1 MVLQIDKPKDG
12 DPFFNNGR
20 GKYFGISTCITG
32 SPTDPG
38 CNVLANCVGGA
49 VGAYNKAAC
58 EDIENPKWGPILYPP
73 NAENIYKYAQDL
85 GIPTSKTPEAGAL
98 VIWRKGATLNS
109 SDGAGHVAFVY
120 KVEANGDILTAESEY
135 KGRAWVNRKYTKASG
150 YSYADG
156 YTFIGFVLQ
165 PRKAV
170 PGGYIKY
177 GDTGS
182 AVVWLQEHLK
192 AAAKDNAMFDPGNVD
207 GDFGGK
213 TERALVYFQYKN
225 GLAVDGVAGPATQ
238 AALAK

>member
-1 MVLQIDKPKDG
+1 MILQIEKPKDG

-49 VGAYNKAAC
+49 VGAYNKASC

-73 NAENIYKYAQDL
+73 NAENIFKYAQDL
-85 GIPTSKTPEAGAL
+85 GLPTSKTPEAGAL
-98 VIWRKGATLNS
+98 IIWRKGATLNS

-165 PRKAV
+165 KRKQS
-170 PGGYIKY
+170 PGGVIKE
-177 GDTGS
+177 GDKGENVRWMQQKL
-182 AVVWLQEHLK
+182 ADKGYLRRNE
-192 AAAKDNAMFDPGNVD
+192 VD
-207 GDFGGK
+207 GDFGVITLG
-213 TERALVYFQYKN
+213 ALLAFQFKN
-225 GLAVDGVAGPATQ
+225 ELAVDGVCGPATQ
-238 AALAK
+238 AALSK

>member
-1 MVLQIDKPKDG
+1 MILQIDKPKDG

-73 NAENIYKYAQDL
+73 NAENIFKYAQDL
-85 GIPTSKTPEAGAL
+85 GLPTSKTPEAGAL
-98 VIWRKGATLNS
+98 IIWRKGATLNS

-150 YSYADG
+150 YFYADG

-165 PRKAV
+165 KRKQS
-170 PGGYIKY
+170 PGGVIKE
-177 GDTGS
+177 GDKGENVRWMQQKL
-182 AVVWLQEHLK
+182 ADKGYLRRNE
-192 AAAKDNAMFDPGNVD
+192 VD
-207 GDFGGK
+207 GDFGVITLG
-213 TERALVYFQYKN
+213 ALLAFQFKN
-225 GLAVDGVAGPATQ
+225 KLAVDGVCGPATQ
-238 AALAK
+238 AALSK